1 VRTNFGGTLPSTTC
15 PQHLAESARHAAWAI
30 PDVPCELCLH
40 KLALAVKEK
49 ATKETTAPFLLP
61 HCNRQSNSCA
71 QRTQIYPL
79 RKGTMAGASRISSI
93 SSGVTKDDL
102 LERIHGL
109 PDKEKNRARTHNPE
123 RSTTDRWRR
132 TSEPYPGLLR
142 TSVPPGCRGFS
153 PLIRV
158 STPGD

>member
-1 VRTNFGGTLPSTTC
+1 MRTNFGGTLPSTTC

-93 SSGVTKDDL
+93 SPGVTKDDL

-109 PDKEKNRARTHNPE
+109 PDKEENRAGTHNSGAKHQRPLAPNFGTIP
-123 RSTTDRWRR
+123 RVAS
-132 TSEPYPGLLR
+132 GA
-142 TSVPPGCRGFS
+142 S
-153 PLIRV
+153 PTRLSRFLA
-158 STPGD
+158 P